1 VAQGTALTAT
11 IVVHGGA
18 GGGGEPQLEGVRVA
32 LEAGRSV
39 LAHGGAAID
48 AVVAAV
54 VSLELDGRFDA
65 GRGAYRTAAGG
76 IELDAAVM
84 DGATR
89 RAGAVAAISN
99 VRHPI
104 HVARAL
110 LDGDGPLMLVGA
122 GADTYAVANGF
133 DLAPD
138 DWFVAPTV
146 DSPHGTVGAV
156 ARDGSG
162 GVAAATST
170 GGVRGQA
177 VGRVGDSPIIGAGT
191 YADARIAISATGRGE
206 AFMRAVFAY
215 RVAASTQPLAAACTA
230 ALHEVSELGGGGG
243 CIAITAEGEVAL
255 QHNTQVMPAGWANT
269 DGDLYVA
276 LRHM

>member
-1 VAQGTALTAT
+1 MSAT
-11 IVVHGGA
+11 IAVHGGA
-18 GGGGEPQLEGVRVA
+18 GGGGEPQLEGVRIA
-32 LEAGRSV
+32 LEAGRAA
-39 LAHGGAAID
+39 LAHGGSALD

-104 HVARAL
+104 QVARAL
-110 LDGDGPLMLVGA
+110 LEGDGPLMLAGS
-122 GADTYAVANGF
+122 GADAYALSHGL

-138 DWFVAPTV
+138 DWFVAPMV

-156 ARDGSG
+156 ARDDAGR
-162 GVAAATST
+162 VAAATST
-170 GGVRGQA
+170 GGVRGQV

-191 YADARIAISATGRGE
+191 YADEHIAVSATGKGE

-215 RVAASTQPLAAACTA
+215 RVAASSEPLAVACAA
-230 ALHEVSELGGGGG
+230 ALNDVKDLGGTGG
-243 CIAITAEGEVAL
+243 CIAITPDGRVAV
-255 QHNTQVMPAGWANT
+255 QHNTEVMPAGWANT
-269 DGDLYVA
+269 DGDLYLE
-276 LRHM
+276 LRHV